1 MDNHAD
7 IIIMARCQ
15 IMWKNGVFFVAASIV
30 FVANSGKAG
39 AASVCSEAMRI
50 ASEKGYR
57 CYSFDPACPPSDEVL
72 KDTVFL
78 AAIGGDGTILK
89 TVPFATAHDLPILGI
104 NLGRVGFLSEILP
117 SEFPSILDML
127 QAGSLHIERRMMIRC
142 NVNGSHT
149 YHCLNDVLLY
159 KQSFSGVAHISL
171 CIDGADA
178 GTVFCDGMIVST
190 PTGSTGYS
198 ISAGGPIVSPGL
210 DACIIAPVCPHSLLA
225 RPIVASAD
233 AKLELRMLSDGCLYA
248 DGQKV
253 LDVDPD
259 DTVFV
264 TRSEIQAKFLRVGAH
279 NLYDL
284 IREKLI

>member
-1 MDNHAD
+1 MAD
-7 IIIMARCQ
+7 SII
-15 IMWKNGVFFVAASIV
+15 

-39 AASVCSEAMRI
+39 AASVCSEAMHI
-50 ASEKGYR
+50 ASEKGYH
-57 CYSFDPACPPSDEVL
+57 CYAFDPACPPSADVL

-117 SEFPSILDML
+117 GEFSNILDML
-127 QAGSLHIERRMMIRC
+127 QAGNMHIEHRMMIRC

-171 CIDGADA
+171 RIDEIDA

-198 ISAGGPIVSPGL
+198 ISAGGPVISPGL
-210 DACIIAPVCPHSLLA
+210 DACIIAPVCSHSLLA
-225 RPIVASAD
+225 RPIVTSA
-233 AKLELRMLSDGCLYA
+233 AARIELRMLSDGCLYA

-253 LDVDPD
+253 LDVDPE

-264 TRSEIQAKFLRVGAH
+264 TRSEIHAKFLRVGAH